1 MNTVSVICRNILS
14 DMMCLPENKRMEKRG
29 REIYED
35 IIAEKFPSYEE
46 NQHTDSRSS
55 VNSNRPNIVK
65 QKQTIQKKKKKKERK
80 DGRKEG
86 GKEGQP
92 RILYPGKISSKSEN
106 ENKAIF
112 R

>member
-1 MNTVSVICRNILS
+1 MLS
-14 DMMCLPENKRMEKRG
+14 DLMCLPENKRMEKRG

-35 IIAEKFPSYEE
+35 IIAEKFPSCEE

-55 VNSNRPNIVK
+55 VNSNRPNMVK

-80 DGRKEG
+80 DGRK
-86 GKEGQP
+86 KSQP

-106 ENKAIF
+106 ENKSIF